1 MSDLDN
7 KNTLNSLNTAKVQ
20 PQVVTTADVKFGNVQ
35 VGSEESNMS
44 TVDIIGQLVSTFKS
58 GIPVG
63 FESSIINQLKNT
75 YNLTQEVAKA
85 CVDAA
90 AAEIASK
97 NKQDSKDSTM
107 DKMNDWGKYQ
117 KQMLDMQNSANTQG
131 GD

>member
-1 MSDLDN
+1 MSYLNN
-7 KNTLNSLNTAKVQ
+7 KNTINSLNTTNIQ
-20 PQVVTTADVKFGNVQ
+20 PQVVTAADVKFGNIQ
-35 VGSEESNMS
+35 VGSEESNTS
-44 TVDIIGQLVSTFKS
+44 TADIISQLVSTFKS

-63 FESSIINQLKNT
+63 FESSIINQLKST

-97 NKQDSKDSTM
+97 NKKDSKDSM
-107 DKMNDWGKYQ
+107 DKMNDWGNYQ
-117 KQMLDMQNSANTQG
+117 KQMLNMQNSANTQG

>member
-7 KNTLNSLNTAKVQ
+7 KNAMNSLNAAKIQ
-20 PQVVTTADVKFGNVQ
+20 PQVVTAADVKFGNVQ
-35 VGSEESNMS
+35 VGSDESNMS

-63 FESSIINQLKNT
+63 FESSIINQLKST
-75 YNLTQEVAKA
+75 YNVTQEVAKA

-97 NKQDSKDSTM
+97 NKQDSKDSM
-107 DKMNDWGKYQ
+107 DKMNAWGNYQ
-117 KQMLDMQNSANTQG
+117 KQMLNMQNSANTQG

>member
-7 KNTLNSLNTAKVQ
+7 KNAMNSLNAAKVQ

-35 VGSEESNMS
+35 VGSDESNIS

-63 FESSIINQLKNT
+63 FESSIINQLKST

-97 NKQDSKDSTM
+97 NKQDSKDSM
-107 DKMNDWGKYQ
+107 DKMNDWGNYQ
-117 KQMLDMQNSANTQG
+117 KQMLNMQNSANTQG

>member
-7 KNTLNSLNTAKVQ
+7 KNAMNSLNAAKVQ

-35 VGSEESNMS
+35 VGSDESNIS

-58 GIPVG
+58 GIPVW
-63 FESSIINQLKNT
+63 FESSIINQLKST

-97 NKQDSKDSTM
+97 NKQDSKDSM
-107 DKMNDWGKYQ
+107 DKMNDWGNYQ
-117 KQMLDMQNSANTQG
+117 KQMLNMQNSANTQG